1 MKKILI
7 VDDDQQLR
15 LNLSGVLNEAG
26 YQTESASSGKE
37 ALKLLDAR
45 EFDVVLLDY
54 MMPKM
59 SGMDALVTIRR
70 LRPKA
75 KVIMMTAFATVEN
88 AVDAIKK
95 GASDYVVKPFKIT
108 ALLTTIERVLEEA
121 KFEVCL
127 HKANFDDAL
136 NSLTNPIRRNIIK
149 LLAARDE
156 MRLMEITRE
165 LGIDD
170 HTKVVFHLKLLKE
183 AGIIEQDK
191 EKSYSLSKEG
201 TKTVDCLLML
211 ENHFP
216 LCRG

>member
-7 VDDDQQLR
+7 VDDDEQLR

-26 YQTESASSGKE
+26 YQTESSSSGKE
-37 ALKLLDAR
+37 ALRVLEAR

-75 KVIMMTAFATVEN
+75 KIIMMTAFATVET

-95 GASDYVVKPFKIT
+95 GASDYVVKPFKIAT
-108 ALLTTIERVLEEA
+108 LLTTIERALEEA

-127 HKANFDDAL
+127 HKVNFDDAL

-149 LLAARDE
+149 LLAVREE

-170 HTKVVFHLKLLKE
+170 HTKVVFHLRLLKE
-183 AGIIEQDK
+183 AGIIEQDQD
-191 EKSYSLSKEG
+191 KSYSLAKKGFRAVE
-201 TKTVDCLLML
+201 CLRTL
-211 ENHFP
+211 ENYLH
-216 LCRG
+216 L